1 MKQALRL
8 LQSASV
14 LLFGA
19 IFVLTTPI
27 FAQQFTVVDITNNTA
42 KIPDHS
48 HSEKCGHAVLEAQI
62 EKEMGYF
69 GSKPFFERWI
79 DQKIEAKRNAPQ
91 IFAKT
96 FEGPRL
102 IPVVVH
108 VIHSGQPEG
117 SGVNIPFSQIE
128 AQIRILN
135 EDFRRLNS
143 DANLTPA
150 IFLPVAADSNIEF
163 VLAKQDPFGLP
174 TNGIVRVQGTKA
186 SYSPDEATLIGQISQ
201 WNPGEYLNI
210 WVVALTQPFIGYASF
225 PISDLPGLNFAPSSS
240 IIDGITIDYRF
251 FGRGGSSAPSN
262 LGRTATHE
270 VGHYFGLRHIWG
282 DEGGCGIDDFV
293 TDTPLQDTSNTAC
306 SPTTTKVSCG
316 NTNMIQNYMDYT
328 PDACMN
334 LFTKGQVERFNVV
347 LANSPRRVTLVNNR
361 ATQEPILAD
370 RDLAISRVIQPG
382 DFACETTVKPSIEV
396 KNVGKITLTSG
407 RIQLIRNGEVLE
419 EKRFTFNLA
428 TGGSAILSFSDF
440 MLLPSANQLEFKII
454 QSNDLPDQNTSNNS
468 KLVNPLIQGNIDLP
482 YTLDLTS
489 FPSPWSIN
497 NPDDLITWS
506 KTNLT
511 ISGKVQSLVFIRH
524 YDYEAPGQQDY
535 FISPTIDLNKY
546 PNAQVV
552 FEMAHALY
560 GQDGFQDELIVA
572 ISQDCGNTFDFANA
586 TYKKI
591 GATLE
596 TSEAT
601 LDEFIPA
608 NESQFRTELVNLNK
622 FASVGRVKIAFI
634 TKNGFGNNI
643 YLKNIRILPKEEFK
657 YELTL
662 NELVSPNP
670 IVDGTQTVESVRIS
684 NTGNLPVSKFF
695 LTRSTNG
702 SNVETYI
709 AGGTVVKPGES
720 FVLGRINT
728 TSPGKNRLDYK
739 VFQPNFD
746 QNNGDNGSSLRRY
759 IIENADTIAVPWR
772 QNFNNSTSLGPWVTI
787 NPQAD
792 AASFETT
799 PVTNGVS
806 PSNVVRLQ
814 NQVTGYT
821 YWLGS
826 PIFDLSVSR
835 QASVFFDLAAGSVSP
850 GTTLKVMASSDGGE
864 NYTQVWSESGAELS
878 TVSAGRANPNTVA
891 DFSRKYVN
899 LTDFAGPGKTET
911 RIAFVVE
918 GGIESDSPIYLDNIE
933 LFLSANPEP
942 VVPTEG
948 MAVLYPNPAT
958 DIFNIAFNL
967 PGYETVTIQVIS
979 SNGAVVQEIEYPRTL
994 NQTYSFSTELFS
1006 RGLFILKITSDS
1018 IQETRKLIIN

>member
-1 MKQALRL
+1 MKQGLRL

-27 FAQQFTVVDITNNTA
+27 FAQQFSVIDITNNSA
-42 KIPDHS
+42 KSPDHS
-48 HSEKCGHAVLEAQI
+48 HSEKCGHTILEAQI
-62 EKEMGYF
+62 QKEMGYF
-69 GSKPFFERWI
+69 GSKPFFESWI
-79 DQKIEAKRNAPQ
+79 DQKIEARKNTPQ
-91 IFAKT
+91 ILAKT

-117 SGVNIPFSQIE
+117 SSVNIPYSQIE

-143 DANLTPA
+143 DANQTPA
-150 IFLPVAADSNIEF
+150 IFQPVAADSNIEF
-163 VLAKQDPFGLP
+163 VLAKQDPLGLP
-174 TNGIVRVQGTKA
+174 TNGVVRIQGTKPT
-186 SYSPDEATLIGQISQ
+186 YSPDDATLVGQISQ

-225 PISDLPGLNFAPSSS
+225 PISDLPGLNFAPSSA
-240 IIDGITIDYRF
+240 ITDGVTIDYRF
-251 FGRGGSSAPSN
+251 FGTGGSAVPSY

-282 DEGGCGIDDFV
+282 DGGCGVDDFV
-293 TDTPLQDTSNTAC
+293 TDTPLQDSSNTVC
-306 SPTTTKVSCG
+306 SPTATKISCG

-334 LFTKGQVERFNVV
+334 LFTKGQVERFDVV
-347 LANSPRRVTLVNNR
+347 LANSPRRITLVNNR
-361 ATQEPILAD
+361 ATQVPILAD
-370 RDLAISRVIQPG
+370 RDLAISKVIQPG
-382 DFACETTVKPSIEV
+382 DFACESIVSPSIEV
-396 KNVGKITLTSG
+396 KNAGKNTLTSG
-407 RIQLIRNGEVLE
+407 KIQLIRNGVILE
-419 EKRFTFNLA
+419 DKRFTFNLA
-428 TGGSAILSFSDF
+428 TGANAILSFNDF
-440 MLLPSANQLEFKII
+440 TLLPALNQLEFKIVLV
-454 QSNDLPDQNTSNNS
+454 NDLPDQNTDNNS
-468 KLVNPLIQGNIDLP
+468 KLVNPSIQTTIDLP
-482 YTLDLTS
+482 YTLDLTN
-489 FPSPWSIN
+489 FPSPWSIK
-497 NPDDLITWS
+497 NPDDLLTWS

-511 ISGKVQSLVFIRH
+511 ISGKPQSLVFIRH
-524 YDYEAPGQQDY
+524 YEYEAPGQQDF
-535 FISPTIDLNKY
+535 FISPTIDLKNY

-552 FEMAHALY
+552 FDMAHALY
-560 GQDGFQDELIVA
+560 GQDGFKDELIVA

-586 TYKKI
+586 TYQKI
-591 GATLE
+591 GQTLE
-596 TSEAT
+596 TSVAT
-601 LDEFIPA
+601 IDEFIPTS
-608 NESQFRTELVNLNK
+608 ESQFRTELVNLNK
-622 FASVGRVKIAFI
+622 FASLGRVKIAFI
-634 TKNGFGNNI
+634 TKNGYGNNI
-643 YLKNIRILPKEEFK
+643 YLKNIRILPQQEFK

-695 LTRSTNG
+695 FTRSTNG
-702 SNVETYI
+702 LDIETYI
-709 AGGTVVKPGES
+709 ASGAVVAPGES
-720 FVLGRINT
+720 FILDGRNT
-728 TSPGKNRLDYK
+728 TSIGKNRLDYK
-739 VFQPNFD
+739 IFQPNFD
-746 QNNGDNGSSLRRY
+746 QNNGDNGSTLRRY

-772 QNFNNSTSLGPWVTI
+772 QNFNNSPSLAPWVTI

-792 AASFETT
+792 VASFQIAS
-799 PVTNGVS
+799 VTNGS
-806 PSNVVRLQ
+806 GANNVARLQ
-814 NQVTGYT
+814 NQVKGYT

-835 QASVFFDLAAGSVSP
+835 QGSIFFDLAAGSVSP
-850 GTTLKVMASSDGGE
+850 GTTLKVMASADGGE
-864 NYTQVWSESGAELS
+864 NYKEVWSESGTELS
-878 TVSAGRANPNTVA
+878 TVSAGAANPNTA
-891 DFSRKYVN
+891 TDYSRKFVN

-918 GGIESDSPIYLDNIE
+918 GGIETDSPIYLDNIE

-948 MAVLYPNPAT
+948 MAILYPNPAT

-967 PGYETVTIQVIS
+967 PRYETVTIQVIS
-979 SNGAVVQEIEYPRTL
+979 STGAVVQEIEYPNTL

-1006 RGLFILKITSDS
+1006 RGLFIIKITSNS